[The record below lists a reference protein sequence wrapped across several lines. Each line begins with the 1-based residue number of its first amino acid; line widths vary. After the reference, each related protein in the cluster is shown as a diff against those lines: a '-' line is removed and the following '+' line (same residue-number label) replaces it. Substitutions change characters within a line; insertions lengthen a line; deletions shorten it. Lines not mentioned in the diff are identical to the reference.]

1 MEKQY
6 FHQSLF
12 LRNILCGT
20 VGSLRGPLPPSPGY
34 IHSRNIVLEN
44 NSLFQ
49 NIPRNEFPQIAN
61 VYIGETRKFK
71 DLDRETIGA
80 KNPSDLRCW
89 GNRSITMSLNLLLT
103 WSGHCRLLPLGNV
116 MTFWIIGPREE
127 NIARGTSSPPAEQA
141 KREDDEAQTQSHCR
155 HRNLHCLRGGQP
167 RCPFLKNGL
176 RSPNVLHHTGVGVPK
191 RGGCG

>member
-116 MTFWIIGPREE
+116 MTCRRDKKQILRLQTNFTQWSVFKQGPQESDTE
-127 NIARGTSSPPAEQA
+127 NS
-141 KREDDEAQTQSHCR
+141 
-155 HRNLHCLRGGQP
+155 
-167 RCPFLKNGL
+167 
-176 RSPNVLHHTGVGVPK
+176 RSPRSDTTEPPSASSQQTLDW
-191 RGGCG
+191 